1 MADTNIA
8 TTVEEAISV
17 LTWDKHIFFRY
28 CDSFFITVSVLISV
42 NSDEADR
49 HPEKRMKA
57 AYKAFE
63 AEHLPRIKAEN
74 PSMRLSQWKQ
84 MMHREWTK
92 SPQNP
97 LNNKD

>member
-1 MADTNIA
+1 MTNSN
-8 TTVEEAISV
+8 V
-17 LTWDKHIFFRY
+17 
-28 CDSFFITVSVLISV
+28 ISV
-42 NSDEADR
+42 NSDEGDR

-63 AEHLPRIKAEN
+63 AENLPRIKAEN

-84 MMHREWTK
+84 ILHRDWTK

>member
-1 MADTNIA
+1 MADTSIA
-8 TTVEEAISV
+8 STVDEAIAV
-17 LTWDKHIFFRY
+17 LRWDRHIFSRY
-28 CDSFFITVSVLISV
+28 YDSFITDSVLISV
-42 NSDEADR
+42 NTDEADR

-84 MMHREWTK
+84 IMHREWTK